1 MDVVFRAQALA
12 DLRTVMAWYRDQ
24 GDSSEARIDA
34 AFEEELAYMRRV
46 PFGYQVR
53 RSPYRFA
60 MIEGYTYF
68 IIYAVVKETFGHP
81 SHPPHAPTAIEA
93 LFWKWRVALVTAFT
107 PWTSK
112 SLGSNCWSLPANKR
126 PTRSWRTVITTRRKC
141 VP

>member
-46 PFGYQVR
+46 PFGCQVR

-68 IIYAVVKETFGHP
+68 IIYAVVKETLVIHRIGNMRQRPLKRYFG
-81 SHPPHAPTAIEA
+81 SG
-93 LFWKWRVALVTAFT
+93 V
-107 PWTSK
+107 
-112 SLGSNCWSLPANKR
+112 
-126 PTRSWRTVITTRRKC
+126 
-141 VP
+141 